1 VNAPKRK
8 IPVAVLGATGAVGQ
22 AFVRLLAAHPWFE
35 LAELA
40 ASERSSGKTYAAAA
54 RWLTGEMPANAARLE
69 VLACDPAAVQ
79 APLIFSALDA
89 GIAGEVEAAF
99 ARAGR
104 VVLSNARNF
113 RMEADVPLLIPEIN
127 PDHLALLD
135 VQRSRRKW
143 SGAIIT
149 NPNCA
154 ASVVAMALA
163 PLHREFGVK
172 QCFVTTLQAVSGA
185 GYPGVPS
192 LDILGNVIPFIGG
205 GEEEKIESETPK
217 MLGTFANG
225 VVSAAPIAM
234 SAQVTRVPVEHGHM
248 TALALALGKRASAED
263 AIAVL
268 ENWQGDVHALGL
280 PSSPA
285 KPVVVS
291 RDEARPQHRHD
302 VNAGSGMTVTV
313 GRVRRDPILDLRLVA
328 LGHNIQ
334 RGAAGASVLNA
345 ELAVARGIVS
355 V

>member
-1 VNAPKRK
+1 MNAPARK

-40 ASERSSGKTYAAAA
+40 ASERSSGKPYGAAA
-54 RWLTGEMPANAARLE
+54 RWLAGELPANAARLE
-69 VLACDPAAVQ
+69 VLACDPAVVR
-79 APLIFSALDA
+79 APLVFSALDA
-89 GIAGEVEAAF
+89 AIAGEVEAAF

-113 RMEADVPLLIPEIN
+113 RMEPDVPLLIPEIN
-127 PDHLALLD
+127 PDHLGLLD
-135 VQRSRRKW
+135 AQRRQRKW

-163 PLHREFGVK
+163 PLHRAFGVT

-217 MLGTFANG
+217 MLGSFASG
-225 VVSAAPIAM
+225 AVDRGADRHERA
-234 SAQVTRVPVEHGHM
+234 GH
-248 TALALALGKRASAED
+248 ARAGRARPHD
-263 AIAVL
+263 RAR
-268 ENWQGDVHALGL
+268 G
-280 PSSPA
+280 
-285 KPVVVS
+285 
-291 RDEARPQHRHD
+291 EARQ
-302 VNAGSGMTVTV
+302 A
-313 GRVRRDPILDLRLVA
+313 RVRRTKRSPRSSSGRAKCIRSACRVRRRDRSWSRATMRAP
-328 LGHNIQ
+328 
-334 RGAAGASVLNA
+334 ST
-345 ELAVARGIVS
+345 S
-355 V
+355 TM